1 MTTITALLQTIRLG
15 RIELPNRIIMAP
27 LTRMR
32 AGDSGVPTAMNADYY
47 AQRASAGLIITEST
61 RIGALGHSYPGMP
74 GIHTEAQIDG
84 WKKVT
89 RAVHARGGRIFLQI
103 AHGGRV
109 SYSSYTSDNL
119 APVAPSAVAPATGM
133 AFTREFALTAF
144 ETPRA
149 LEADE
154 IGAIVGDFRQA
165 ARNAMLAGFDGV
177 EIHGANGYLIDQFL
191 HDGSNLRTD
200 NYGGSIENRS
210 RFLLDVVDA
219 IGAEIGIDRTA
230 IRLSPFSQFNDMRDS
245 DTTALFGHVLAQLS
259 QRPLAYLHLVE
270 ARAAELGLSDELRA
284 GLDNNVALFRQAFSG
299 PVISAGGYTRDSAE
313 ALLAA
318 GGADAVAF
326 GRSYIANPDLV
337 ERLTSNAP
345 LNAYD
350 RATFYGGAEPGYL
363 DYPTLE
369 QQQSRAA

>member
-1 MTTITALLQTIRLG
+1 MTTINALLQPLRIGRLD
-15 RIELPNRIIMAP
+15 LPNRIIMAP

-32 AGDSGVPTAMNADYY
+32 AGETGVPTEMTAAYY

-61 RIGALGHSYPGMP
+61 RIGAHGQSYPGMP
-74 GIHTEAQIDG
+74 GIHSEAQIDG

-89 RAVHARGGRIFLQI
+89 QAVHARGGRIFIQL

-109 SYSSYTSDNL
+109 SYSTYTANNMT
-119 APVAPSAVAPATGM
+119 PVAPSAVAPGTGQ
-133 AFTREFALTAF
+133 AFTRDFALTAY

-149 LEADE
+149 LEAGE
-154 IGAIVGDFRQA
+154 ICAIVLDFRQA

-191 HDGSNLRTD
+191 HDGSNLRSD
-200 NYGGSIENRS
+200 SYGGGIENRS

-219 IGAEIGIDRTA
+219 ISEEIGIDRTA
-230 IRLSPFSQFNDMRDS
+230 IRLSPYSQFNDMRDS
-245 DTTALFGHVLAQLS
+245 DSKALFSYVLAQLS
-259 QRPLAYLHLVE
+259 QRQLAYLHLVE

-284 GLDNNVALFRQAFSG
+284 GLDNNVALFRNAFSG
-299 PVISAGGYTRDSAE
+299 PVISAGGYTRESAE
-313 ALLAA
+313 SLLAA

-326 GRSYIANPDLV
+326 GRGYIANPDLV

-345 LNAYD
+345 LNPYD
-350 RATFYGGAEPGYL
+350 RATFYGGAEQGYL

-369 QQQSRAA
+369 QQARAA